1 LPGVVDALKA
11 PVGQVKVFDLG
22 LIVEDDRKGSSSSST
37 IIALELPLEL
47 PSVVDALKAPAA
59 AEGFG

>member
-1 LPGVVDALKA
+1 VDALKA
-11 PVGQVKVFDLG
+11 PVGKVKVFDLG
-22 LIVEDDRKGSSSSST
+22 LIVEDDRKGSSSSSST